1 MAELPGSNNQ
11 TFPGHCPLYQGALFL
26 LSLMYQSLSLTFKKK
41 KKRIYSLIHLAP
53 LGLSCHL
60 GDLCCVTQGL
70 SLWSTDSPVVAHWP
84 QSAWASVV
92 AGYRLLS
99 SSGVWARQ
107 LWCAG
112 LDALPCVGS

>member
-26 LSLMYQSLSLTFKKK
+26 LSLMYQSLSLPFKKK
-41 KKRIYSLIHLAP
+41 WIYSLIHLAP
-53 LGLSCHL
+53 SGLSCRM
-60 GDLCCVTQGL
+60 GDLCCVTRGL
-70 SLWSTDSPVVAHWP
+70 SLQSMDSPIVAHWP
-84 QSAWASVV
+84 QSTWASAV

-99 SSGVWARQ
+99 SCGVWARQ

-112 LDALPCVGS
+112 LDALLRVGS